1 MRFPRLAQLR
11 TSQVG
16 PSHLEPSFLSRH
28 HVLSLF
34 LSLVSKVLQGK
45 SFCTLARSASDPKQ
59 QLAAYLKALGALA
72 ERFERVDCLVE
83 MGEWATGR
91 GLALCGA
98 DYLRSALDL
107 LYDVEVG

>member
-1 MRFPRLAQLR
+1 M
-11 TSQVG
+11 
-16 PSHLEPSFLSRH
+16 
-28 HVLSLF
+28 
-34 LSLVSKVLQGK
+34 LQGK

-59 QLAAYLKALGALA
+59 QLSAYLKALETLG

-91 GLALCGA
+91 GLARCGC

-107 LYDVEVG
+107 LYDVEVRVVYDLFVSARGGEGRSGVGWRKHLYSV

>member
-1 MRFPRLAQLR
+1 M
-11 TSQVG
+11 
-16 PSHLEPSFLSRH
+16 
-28 HVLSLF
+28 
-34 LSLVSKVLQGK
+34 LQGK

-59 QLAAYLKALGALA
+59 QLSAYLKALAALA
-72 ERFERVDCLVE
+72 ERFERLDCLVE

-107 LYDVEVG
+107 LYDVEVGTAQQMGDKKRPPTFHCSLLNLAHG